1 MNKKPNQKSNQKHP
15 SLVRHTRNSLN
26 QELDAWA
33 GLIKGEWKWILVLI
47 VGLVI
52 LIGFTRPLPPKNVY
66 LAVGQQGSVFGM
78 LGEKFVPLFAEEGI
92 DLHLVHTAGSAASL
106 AELADKDLLANAAL
120 MVGGIAAK
128 GKFPNLLSLGSIEYV
143 PLWLFYRGPEF
154 QGKELFSHFSSKR
167 VAVGVDGSAEQIML
181 KKLLALSGVA
191 IDGRENLLKI
201 TSQDAAE
208 KLIGGGIDAMFIM
221 DGIDGLVVQKLLAQK
236 DLHIANFAYA
246 PAYVKKLPF
255 LKTVSIPMGSLDLKT
270 NNPTQD
276 IQMLA
281 SSVTL
286 LVEDDMHPVVQQI
299 FLLAAD
305 KIGNEIDQVFADP
318 EFFPAYIDHAV
329 PLSPVAKR
337 FYDEGPPAFRGSLP
351 LWLINYVDR
360 IWFLLVGTIAVI
372 YPLLKLFPSY
382 RHMRSVLLISDAYSE
397 IQGIEQRAAQV
408 RNNDELQ
415 SLVDELNA
423 LDAETTGSWISSVE
437 INRLYTM
444 KSALNLVRTQIS
456 ARLRNHAK
464 A

>member
-1 MNKKPNQKSNQKHP
+1 MSKKTNQKHP
-15 SLVRHTRNSLN
+15 SLVRHTRETLT

-33 GLIKGEWKWILVLI
+33 GLIKGEWKWILVLF
-47 VGLVI
+47 VGLAI
-52 LIGFTRPLPPKNVY
+52 LVAFTRPLPPKDVY
-66 LAVGQQGSVFGM
+66 LAVGQKGSVFGM

-92 DLHLVHTAGSAASL
+92 DLHLIYTAGSAASL
-106 AELADKDLLANAAL
+106 AELADKDELANAAL
-120 MVGGIAAK
+120 MVGGVAAK
-128 GKFPNLLSLGSIEYV
+128 GKFPHLLSLGSVEYV
-143 PLWLFYRGPEF
+143 PLWLFYRGPLF
-154 QGKELFSHFSSKR
+154 ADKELLNDLAGKR
-167 VAVGVDGSAEQIML
+167 IAIGLDGSAEQIMI
-181 KKLLALSGVA
+181 KKLLGLSG
-191 IDGRENLLKI
+191 IGLEERENLLKV
-201 TSQDAAE
+201 TSQVAAE
-208 KLIGGGIDAMFIM
+208 KLIAGEIDAMFIM
-221 DGIDGLVVQKLLAQK
+221 DGIDGQVVQNLLAHK

-255 LKTVSIPMGSLDLKT
+255 LKTVSIPMGSLDLQAH
-270 NNPTQD
+270 NPPQD

-305 KIGNEIDQVFADP
+305 KIGNEIDQFFADP

-351 LWLINYVDR
+351 LWLVNYVDR
-360 IWFLLVGTIAVI
+360 LWFLLVGTAAVV
-372 YPLLKLFPSY
+372 YPLLKIFPSY
-382 RHMRSVLLISDAYSE
+382 RHMRSVLLISDAYAD
-397 IQGIEQRAAQV
+397 IQKIEQAAAQT
-408 RNNDELQ
+408 RNKEELQ

-423 LDAETTGSWISSVE
+423 LDAETTGSWISAVE

-456 ARLRNHAK
+456 NRLRDNTRA
-464 A
+464 

>member
-1 MNKKPNQKSNQKHP
+1 MSKKPNQKHP
-15 SLVRHTRNSLN
+15 SLVRHTRESLT
-26 QELDAWA
+26 QEFDAWI

-47 VGLVI
+47 VGLAI
-52 LIGFTRPLPPKNVY
+52 LIAFTRPLPPKDVY
-66 LAVGQQGSVFGM
+66 LAVGQKGSVFGM

-92 DLHLVHTAGSAASL
+92 DLHLIYTAGSAASL
-106 AELADKDLLANAAL
+106 AELADKDELANAAL
-120 MVGGIAAK
+120 MVGGVAAK
-128 GKFPNLLSLGSIEYV
+128 GKFPHLLSLGSVEYV

-154 QGKELFSHFSSKR
+154 ADKELLNDLAGKR
-167 VAVGVDGSAEQIML
+167 VAIGLDGSAEQIMI
-181 KKLLALSGVA
+181 KRLLGLSG
-191 IDGRENLLKI
+191 IGLEGHDNLFKA
-201 TSQDAAE
+201 TSQVAAE
-208 KLIGGGIDAMFIM
+208 KLINGEIDAMFLM
-221 DGIDGLVVQKLLAQK
+221 DGIDGLVVQNLLAHK

-255 LKTVSIPMGSLDLKT
+255 LKTVSIPMGSLDLQAH
-270 NNPTQD
+270 NPPQD

-305 KIGNEIDQVFADP
+305 KIGNEIDQFFADP

-351 LWLINYVDR
+351 LWLVNYVDR
-360 IWFLLVGTIAVI
+360 LWFLLVGTAAVI
-372 YPLLKLFPSY
+372 YPLLKIFPSY
-382 RHMRSVLLISDAYSE
+382 RHMRSVLLISDAYSD
-397 IQGIEQRAAQV
+397 IQNIEQAATQT
-408 RNNDELQ
+408 RNKEELQ

-423 LDAETTGSWISSVE
+423 LDAETTGSRISAVE

-456 ARLRNHAK
+456 SRLRDNAK